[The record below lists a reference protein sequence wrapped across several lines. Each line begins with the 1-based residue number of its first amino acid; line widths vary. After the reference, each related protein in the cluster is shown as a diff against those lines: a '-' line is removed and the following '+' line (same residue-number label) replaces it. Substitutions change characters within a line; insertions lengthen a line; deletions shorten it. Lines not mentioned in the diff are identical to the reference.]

1 MRAFSIQQFG
11 EPGSVQPR
19 PVPVPQAGEVLVR
32 VKAAGVNAMD
42 PLVASGAYQAM
53 MEHRLP
59 LTPGL
64 DVSGVVEAVGPGVD
78 GLGAGDEVYGR
89 STKTYFGDGSF
100 AELMVTTPAG
110 LARKP
115 AVLSHVQAAALG
127 TAGTTALA
135 LVGAADIQRGQTVA
149 IVGAAGGV
157 GSFTTEL
164 AARAGAHVIAV
175 TSQVGAGLVRD
186 LGVADVIDYE
196 SEDVA
201 RAIRALAPGGVD
213 ALIDLHS
220 DHDTLLT
227 LAATVK
233 PGGRVVSPVGAAD
246 ADALEARGLHGG
258 NVRAAT
264 DRVGELGEMAARG
277 ELRVPVSRTFTL
289 DQAAEALAE
298 QATHQAPGKL
308 VILVEP
314 EA

>member
-1 MRAFSIQQFG
+1 MRAFSIQKFG
-11 EPGSVQPR
+11 EAGSVQPR
-19 PVPVPQAGEVLVR
+19 PVPVPQEGEVLVR

-42 PLVASGAYQAM
+42 PIITSGAYQAM

-64 DVSGVVEAVGPGVD
+64 DVSGVVEAIGPDVE

-115 AVLSHVQAAALG
+115 AALSHTQAGALG

-135 LVGAADIQRGQTVA
+135 LVDAADIQRGQTVT

-157 GSFTTEL
+157 GAFTTQL
-164 AARAGAHVIAV
+164 AARAGARVIAV
-175 TSQVGAGLVRD
+175 TSQAGAALVRD
-186 LGVADVIDYE
+186 LGVADVVDYDGG
-196 SEDVA
+196 DVA
-201 RAIRALAPGGVD
+201 AAIRALAPAGVD

-220 DHDTLLT
+220 DRDTLLA

-233 PGGRVVSPVGAAD
+233 PGGRVLSPVGAVD
-246 ADALEARGLHGG
+246 ADALQARGIHGA

-264 DRVGELGEMAARG
+264 DRVGELGEMVARG
-277 ELRVPVSRTFTL
+277 QLRVPVSRTFTL
-289 DQAAEALAE
+289 DQAGEALAE
-298 QATHQAPGKL
+298 QATHKAPGKL
-308 VILVEP
+308 VIILEQ